1 VPKFSPPK
9 LSLPKFTKR
18 QKAGKAYLIPTAFAV
33 FCSPFIHKTES
44 EAQLF
49 FRNI

>member
-1 VPKFSPPK
+1 VPKLSPPK
-9 LSLPKFTKR
+9 LSLPKLAKR
-18 QKAGKAYLIPTAFAV
+18 QKVGKAYLIPAGFAV